1 MEGVEAFGRQAVLDD
16 ILPAIDK
23 YFQKKEQDSGK
34 AGKSPLWKLMNSLH
48 IPVLDAF
55 LTFVDVEKGVLE
67 GVKSSKVENIAER
80 YVADDVVTFICD
92 WKIGKGKDAT
102 YSADGKAK
110 AVQTYIQQRRKT
122 HKESRFVGA
131 PEREVAVHA
140 KRNNAT

>member
-16 ILPAIDK
+16 IFPAIDK

-67 GVKSSKVENIAER
+67 GVKSSIGAYCACCKFTSNAPSHFFESNFSKSYKGLNI
-80 YVADDVVTFICD
+80 F
-92 WKIGKGKDAT
+92 
-102 YSADGKAK
+102 
-110 AVQTYIQQRRKT
+110 
-122 HKESRFVGA
+122 HHRF
-131 PEREVAVHA
+131 
-140 KRNNAT
+140 